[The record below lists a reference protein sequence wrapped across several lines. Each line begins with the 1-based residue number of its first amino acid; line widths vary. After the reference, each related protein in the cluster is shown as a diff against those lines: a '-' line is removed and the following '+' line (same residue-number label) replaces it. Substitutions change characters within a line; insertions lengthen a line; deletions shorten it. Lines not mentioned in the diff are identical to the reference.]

1 MFHYSWQIKAI
12 KMSKSGILIINLAA
26 VVLALQTLCVLS
38 VFGLISSQKVEIKF
52 SFPQFN
58 NNKKRFI
65 VH

>member
-26 VVLALQTLCVLS
+26 VVLTLQTLRVLS

-52 SFPQFN
+52 SFHQF
-58 NNKKRFI
+58 KKKKK
-65 VH
+65 V